1 MKVLHT
7 LFAAGL
13 ALAAT
18 AAAAGEA
25 LSLKVYN
32 ADAQSFNVNSVLI
45 SGPTEAVVVDAG
57 FTRADAYRIAANV
70 LDSGKKLT
78 TVLVSNADPDYYF
91 GAEVLKQ
98 LFPDARVVTTP
109 AVRSRIQAK
118 MQAKLGFW
126 GPKMGANAP
135 QSPVL
140 PDLLQGNTVTVDGEA
155 LEVRGTTGLLAH
167 RPYVWVPALRAV
179 VGNVA
184 VFGNMHVWTADTK
197 TVEERA
203 AWIAQLDEMAALKP
217 AVVVPGHMK
226 AGTPIDAAN
235 LSFTRD
241 YLKSFDAAVQESAG
255 SAQLMQAM
263 QAAYPQ
269 LGTSL
274 SLEIGA
280 KVVKGEMPW

>member
-1 MKVLHT
+1 
-7 LFAAGL
+7 
-13 ALAAT
+13 
-18 AAAAGEA
+18 
-25 LSLKVYN
+25 
-32 ADAQSFNVNSVLI
+32 
-45 SGPTEAVVVDAG
+45 
-57 FTRADAYRIAANV
+57 
-70 LDSGKKLT
+70 
-78 TVLVSNADPDYYF
+78 
-91 GAEVLKQ
+91 
-98 LFPDARVVTTP
+98 
-109 AVRSRIQAK
+109 

-184 VFGNMHVWTADTK
+184 VFGNMHVWTADTR
-197 TVEERA
+197 TAEERA

-241 YLKSFDAAVQESAG
+241 YLKRFDAAVQESAG

-263 QAAYPQ
+263 QSAYPQ

>member
-109 AVRSRIQAK
+109 AVRSRIQTK

-203 AWIAQLDEMAALKP
+203 AWIAQLDEMAALMP

-241 YLKSFDAAVQESAG
+241 YLKRFDAAVQESAG